1 MMCVQYLMRIYHT
14 YYIINRKGV
23 NIMTTLRIVWKDQAA
38 RPCPDF
44 SYRKVKISRYGFGW
58 ILDLPDNN
66 NIYASQDC
74 AKNAIDEI
82 LGGTAR
88 RHVDKRLKKGIK
100 IIGQK
105 E

>member
-1 MMCVQYLMRIYHT
+1 MMNHIRVT
-14 YYIINRKGV
+14 
-23 NIMTTLRIVWKDQAA
+23 WKDQNG
-38 RPCPDF
+38 RPCPPT
-44 SYRKVKISRYGFGW
+44 SYRKVTMTRYKSGW
-58 ILDLPDNN
+58 ILDIPEIK

-88 RHVDKRLKKGIK
+88 RHVESRLKKGIK
-100 IIGQK
+100 IIGVK

>member
-1 MMCVQYLMRIYHT
+1 
-14 YYIINRKGV
+14 
-23 NIMTTLRIVWKDQAA
+23 MTTIRVVWKDQNGK
-38 RPCPDF
+38 PCPPAK
-44 SYRKVKISRYGFGW
+44 YRKVTITRYNNGW
-58 ILDLPDNN
+58 VLDLPGDN

-88 RHVDKRLKKGIK
+88 RNVEKRLLKGVK

-105 E
+105 

>member
-1 MMCVQYLMRIYHT
+1 MMNHIRVT
-14 YYIINRKGV
+14 
-23 NIMTTLRIVWKDQAA
+23 WKDQNG
-38 RPCPDF
+38 RPCPPTT
-44 SYRKVKISRYGFGW
+44 YRKVTMTRYKSGW
-58 ILDLPDNN
+58 ILDIPENK

-88 RHVDKRLKKGIK
+88 RHVESRLKKGIK
-100 IIGQK
+100 TIGVQ

>member
-1 MMCVQYLMRIYHT
+1 
-14 YYIINRKGV
+14 
-23 NIMTTLRIVWKDQAA
+23 MTHIRVVWKDENGLS
-38 RPCPDF
+38 CPPAQ
-44 SYRKVKISRYGFGW
+44 YRKVTMTRYKGGW
-58 ILDLPDNN
+58 ILDIPGNR

-88 RHVDKRLKKGIK
+88 RHVHSRLKKGIK
-100 IIGQK
+100 IKGVRD